1 MRVFLSWSGNRSKQ
15 AARELHQWLRTLLPG
30 VEIWMSE
37 ALPPGGRWSVS
48 LQEALNRSD
57 FGVVCVTP
65 DNVDS
70 HWLLFEAGAI
80 SKKSKALVAP
90 LLIGLQ
96 PDELPPPLQQFQ
108 AVTSDYAGLYALCKE
123 LNSRMIDG
131 RIEEKTLEKRFSKS
145 YGAIEAA
152 LAKLGNRNDGAVGAT
167 RKRYASLVEFI
178 SGLERI
184 SKALSDRRFQ
194 ADVAI
199 GGGRSG
205 AVLAGILATN
215 LAIPHVISLDRV
227 AKPNLNN
234 ELYYDFGGLV
244 SLLHAPN
251 PAPKVLFCSM
261 LSETGDTLNVTRR
274 LLESLGWP
282 HEPGKGFEA
291 TAMYASYSV
300 RSRYPYFIIG
310 VDGHHGVEALANL
323 PFMFEA
329 YDFGTPREV
338 RIW

>member
-15 AARELHQWLRTLLPG
+15 AARELHQWLARLFPASRYGCRKL
-30 VEIWMSE
+30 S
-37 ALPPGGRWSVS
+37 PGGRWSVS

-205 AVLAGILATN
+205 AVLAGISRPIWPFRT
-215 LAIPHVISLDRV
+215 
-227 AKPNLNN
+227 
-234 ELYYDFGGLV
+234 
-244 SLLHAPN
+244 
-251 PAPKVLFCSM
+251 LF
-261 LSETGDTLNVTRR
+261 LWIE
-274 LLESLGWP
+274 
-282 HEPGKGFEA
+282 
-291 TAMYASYSV
+291 
-300 RSRYPYFIIG
+300 
-310 VDGHHGVEALANL
+310 
-323 PFMFEA
+323 
-329 YDFGTPREV
+329 
-338 RIW
+338 